1 MNMIAKSPTDDK
13 SKSPTLMRDPIIK
26 RLVIQDLVEME
37 RTGNFDTNVLLW
49 VQDRYTNQA
58 IAENRTE
65 LRDMHHKMMAENAPQ
80 EVMRAARARAI
91 VEFTRETYSAAKS
104 EGSGADLKTYLE
116 AAEVFYQ
123 TESAR
128 YGAHLQEVSEYI
140 RKALENGEKPDIEKI
155 GVHAYISMAKL
166 SGAMENLT
174 KLSGKPMASRVAETM
189 RQGIENIHFGAVGDA
204 PNKAVGKEILRFVD
218 TVSKQPDRYVE
229 FRDPTSMIAPSDPWG
244 LEPMH
249 RSDKVQW
256 DGGVGDLISRSRA
269 RRNDGPGEPDPGID
283 SEWILVPK

>member
-1 MNMIAKSPTDDK
+1 MNMIVKSPTDDK

-58 IAENRTE
+58 ITENRTE
-65 LRDMHHKMMAENAPQ
+65 LRDMHQKMLAENAPP

-128 YGAHLQEVSEYI
+128 YGAHLQEVAEYI
-140 RKALENGEKPDIEKI
+140 RKALENGEKPDVEKV

-166 SGAMENLT
+166 SGAMEKLGN
-174 KLSGKPMASRVAETM
+174 LSGKPMANRVAETM
-189 RQGIENIHFGAVGDA
+189 RRGIEEIHFSAVGDA
-204 PNKAVGKEILRFVD
+204 PNKDVGKAILQFVD
-218 TVSKQPDRYVE
+218 TVGNKPDRYVE
-229 FRDPTSMIAPSDPWG
+229 FRDPSTMTAPSDPWG

-249 RSDKVQW
+249 RNDKVQW
-256 DGGVGDLISRSRA
+256 DGGVGDLISRSRS
-269 RRNDGPGEPDPGID
+269 RRNEGPGEPDPD
-283 SEWILVPK
+283 LNSEWALVPK